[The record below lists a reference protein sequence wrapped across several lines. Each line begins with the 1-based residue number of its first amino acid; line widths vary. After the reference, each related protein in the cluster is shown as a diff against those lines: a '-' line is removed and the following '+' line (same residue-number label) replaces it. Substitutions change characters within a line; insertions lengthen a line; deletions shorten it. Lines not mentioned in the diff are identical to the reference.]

1 MKTITAVLVALILC
15 SPGRALDAVPILAGR
30 VTIAGAAAADS
41 PEVTAVPADVRS
53 RFILSPFYQKYVGVD
68 GLPILSSAKVSDY
81 ALLEARDILEHMTAH
96 RPELLRIIARAKV
109 RVAVMSVD
117 EFSTDI
123 PEHHD
128 LTPKDYWD
136 RRARGLGATLARPA
150 VSCGE
155 ENLLG
160 YAGDPYPTENILVH
174 EFGHVIH
181 ERGMYLLDGNF
192 DRELRAA
199 FDAAKRDGLWAGT
212 YAGTNHKEYW
222 AEGTQSWFDTNREND
237 ADHGPISTRAKLRE
251 YDPRL
256 AALLAKVYGDGEWRY
271 VPPARRDPPSPH
283 LQGFDPAA
291 GPTFAWPDRIKDVP
305 LRSP

>member
-1 MKTITAVLVALILC
+1 MNWRTPFLLLALAAVA
-15 SPGRALDAVPILAGR
+15 SADEVPH
-30 VTIAGAAAADS
+30 
-41 PEVTAVPADVRS
+41 VTAVPAEVRA
-53 RFILSPFYQKYVGVD
+53 RFILSPFYQKYVGLD
-68 GLPILSSAKVSDY
+68 GLPILASAKVSDY
-81 ALLEARDILEHMTAH
+81 ALLEARYILAHLTAH
-96 RPELLRIIARAKV
+96 RPELLRLIARAKV
-109 RVAVMSVD
+109 RVAVMATD

-128 LTPKDYWD
+128 IAPKDYWD

-192 DRELRAA
+192 DRQLRAA
-199 FDAAKRDGLWAGT
+199 YDAAQREGLWQGT

-222 AEGTQSWFDTNREND
+222 AEGVQSWFDTNREND
-237 ADHGPISTRAKLRE
+237 PDHGPINTRAELKA

-256 AALLAKVYGDGEWRY
+256 AELLAKVLGDGEWRY
-271 VPPARRDPPSPH
+271 LPPARRDPPSPH
-283 LQGFDPAA
+283 LAGFDPAQA
-291 GPTFAWPDRIKDVP
+291 PTFTWPERIKDLP
-305 LRSP
+305 AKSP